1 MTKNKL
7 KCPYCGGALRVY
19 IEYGLTV
26 VADISTSGKIGEHRI
41 LNVNVFDI
49 PDCNGVECISCGT
62 ITDDDVAFKILD
74 EIEKEN
80 GTCEFNNFFDSCRQ
94 FNITEKV

>member
-41 LNVNVFDI
+41 LDVFDI

-62 ITDDDVAFKILD
+62 ITDDNDSFKILD
-74 EIEKEN
+74 EIESSNDKY
-80 GTCEFNNFFDSCRQ
+80 EFNKFFDGCRQ
-94 FNITEKV
+94 FNIIEKV

>member
-19 IEYGLTV
+19 IVYGLTV

-41 LNVNVFDI
+41 LNVFDI
-49 PDCNGVECISCGT
+49 LGRNGVECISCGT
-62 ITDDDVAFKILD
+62 ITDDNDSFKILD
-74 EIEKEN
+74 EIESSN
-80 GTCEFNNFFDSCRQ
+80 GKDEFNNFFDLCRQ